1 MMNDHFIREFSSI
14 IEMSPLKINDDL
26 NLKGLAEW
34 DSIACLTT
42 ITLVDRCFKVLLSN
56 DDFTA
61 VHYFRDL
68 KNVIA
73 KKFES
78 EK

>member
-1 MMNDHFIREFSSI
+1 MMNDNFISEFASI

-26 NLKGLAEW
+26 NLKSLAEW

-61 VHYFRDL
+61 IHYFKDL
-68 KNVIA
+68 KDMITKKLESA
-73 KKFES
+73 K
-78 EK
+78 